1 MALSKRHD
9 YFNSDYKKIP
19 IFKKK
24 RKMPQIRLPFFSEE
38 ITLINSTVGFQK
50 NYGIVYYFNGSMPV
64 YQYPRHGGQAE
75 EDLKSFRLFTSQ
87 LVVNGNAMQSEI
99 VRAFGVS
106 SISVKRWV
114 KKYREEGA
122 QGFFY

>member
-1 MALSKRHD
+1 
-9 YFNSDYKKIP
+9 
-19 IFKKK
+19 
-24 RKMPQIRLPFFSEE
+24 MPQMRLPFFPEE
-38 ITLINSTVGFQK
+38 ITLINSIVGFQK
-50 NYGIVYYFNGSMPV
+50 NSGIVYYFNGSMPV
-64 YQYPRHGGQAE
+64 YQHPE

>member
-1 MALSKRHD
+1 
-9 YFNSDYKKIP
+9 
-19 IFKKK
+19 
-24 RKMPQIRLPFFSEE
+24 MPQIRLPFFPEE

-50 NYGIVYYFNGSMPV
+50 NCGIVYYFNGSMPV
-64 YQYPRHGGQAE
+64 YQHPE